1 MKAAIS
7 EKPSLENLEVIDNS
21 NGPEIT
27 DLFVRVKFILVF
39 SGTFLFL
46 LLILYTPMSAS
57 KAIAQTSNNNGT
69 NIFLKAIQDAS
80 LNEDRYFKSKGYSKR
95 F

>member
-27 DLFVRVKFILVF
+27 DLFVE
-39 SGTFLFL
+39 SN
-46 LLILYTPMSAS
+46 LY
-57 KAIAQTSNNNGT
+57 
-69 NIFLKAIQDAS
+69 
-80 LNEDRYFKSKGYSKR
+80 
-95 F
+95 

>member
-1 MKAAIS
+1 MKATIS

-27 DLFVRVKFILVF
+27 DLFVEVNFILVF

-57 KAIAQTSNNNGT
+57 KATAQTSNDNGT

-80 LNEDRYFKSKGYSKR
+80 LNEDRYLK
-95 F
+95 